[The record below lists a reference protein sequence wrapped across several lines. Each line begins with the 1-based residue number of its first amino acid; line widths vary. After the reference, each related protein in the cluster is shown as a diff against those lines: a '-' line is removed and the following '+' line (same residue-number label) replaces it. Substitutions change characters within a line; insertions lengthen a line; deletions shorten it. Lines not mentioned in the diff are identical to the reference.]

1 MDSAWSSF
9 TPEVTKERVGMSYR
23 FKFPGSGLFHCSF
36 TGLVFNVTHE
46 GEVTY
51 KCLIWDDMLL
61 QPANKVPGGPLFRIK
76 CPQESISKLYLP
88 HCEPEPALV
97 AESLSVVHITDDG
110 MSIIQPLEITET
122 HVVVDIPHL
131 STFGIVWDII
141 KRFKNFLTKP
151 INGRI
156 LVFLRPRFRGIVII
170 NFILLAS
177 NVPVNEVKAQ
187 HDDSEFIE
195 APSFCLLHKF
205 QNYSLHSDP
214 GDYHIQPE
222 RALFFGGYGPN
233 YHATFEII
241 LTKSIKEMT
250 VMIQDQGQIEVWK
263 HVLHLAGPP
272 SPDEKQPRIESNTSA
287 EEKLL
292 QARPDFIDQVSNP
305 VLNKLLDELLERGV
319 LTDAER
325 EAARAKPRAEKAG
338 DLIDMVRNKGVEA
351 SSHMITILST
361 SDPFLSEEL
370 NLK

>member
-1 MDSAWSSF
+1 MCGKTSNCPSISGQTKEPRTISGDTKTLIHTLYTALTEPINPSICVGFSLTLYSVFKLKMDSAWSSF

-61 QPANKVPGGPLFRIK
+61 QPANKVPGGPLFRIS

-110 MSIIQPLEITET
+110 MSVIQPLEITET

-131 STFGIVWDII
+131 SAFGIVWDII

-195 APSFCLLHKF
+195 APSLCHLHKF
-205 QNYSLHSDP
+205 QNYSVHSDP
-214 GDYHIQPE
+214 
-222 RALFFGGYGPN
+222 
-233 YHATFEII
+233 
-241 LTKSIKEMT
+241 
-250 VMIQDQGQIEVWK
+250 
-263 HVLHLAGPP
+263 
-272 SPDEKQPRIESNTSA
+272 
-287 EEKLL
+287 
-292 QARPDFIDQVSNP
+292 
-305 VLNKLLDELLERGV
+305 RG
-319 LTDAER
+319 
-325 EAARAKPRAEKAG
+325 
-338 DLIDMVRNKGVEA
+338 
-351 SSHMITILST
+351 LSYT
-361 SDPFLSEEL
+361 A
-370 NLK
+370 